1 MNRPLKSLALVI
13 FAAWGALSQA
23 GYYKLYGRA
32 NEQIFFG
39 PSSDYSFEQTNGA
52 KFWSMQ
58 AMGQTV
64 DDYAVSNTDVRFG
77 KHSGSCLVKGLFSN
91 AYSESRT
98 EEDLTFTSKTGLPML
113 VQFNLVGGAAVNHPG
128 QTSYQGAR
136 SSLTINGEVRVG
148 YEDSYIGDIHKLI
161 VPQPYVVQVN
171 SGTTLRVYQRTIFQ
185 ITGPFTADLYF
196 VVCHGGIQTEVKVM
210 SPGGKM
216 TSSSGARY
224 VPVLALGPKP

>member
-1 MNRPLKSLALVI
+1 MNRPLKSLAVIMLVTL
-13 FAAWGALSQA
+13 GALSQA

-52 KFWSMQ
+52 KYWSMQ

-98 EEDLTFTSKTGLPML
+98 EEDLTFTNPTGLPML
-113 VQFNLVGGAAVNHPG
+113 VQFNLVGAAAIGHPG

-136 SSLTINGEVRVG
+136 STLTINGEVRVG
-148 YEDSYIGDIHKLI
+148 YEDSYIGNSHTLI
-161 VPQPYVVQVN
+161 PPQPYVVQVN
-171 SGTTLRVYQRTIFQ
+171 SGATLRVFQRTVFQ
-185 ITGPFTADLYF
+185 ITRPFTADLYF

-210 SPGGKM
+210 TPGAKM

-224 VPVLALGPKP
+224 LPVLGTGPRP